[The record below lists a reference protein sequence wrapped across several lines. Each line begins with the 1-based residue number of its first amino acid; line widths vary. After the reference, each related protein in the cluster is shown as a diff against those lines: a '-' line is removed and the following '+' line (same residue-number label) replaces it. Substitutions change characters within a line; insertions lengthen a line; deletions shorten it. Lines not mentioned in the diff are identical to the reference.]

1 MRKPLCSSRNVFA
14 HRACDGTQAND
25 FPPHAQTFFSS
36 RGCRGRPRHRSLAL
50 PGNRYPRNP
59 LSDRA
64 EFEVVFAELRAILK
78 ACAPK
83 LKVVHD
89 TSSYYYLDTHTIGKN
104 KKPIMFAAARI
115 GKGYV
120 SYYFMPVYGGAIKG
134 MSPALKKR
142 MQGKACFN
150 FTKRDA
156 ELLSELSRVTRQGYD
171 AWRKIG
177 WVE

>member
-25 FPPHAQTFFSS
+25 FPAHAQTFFSS
-36 RGCRGRPRHRSLAL
+36 RGCRRGPRPGSFAL
-50 PGNRYPRNP
+50 PVNRHPRNP
-59 LSDRA
+59 VSDKA

-78 ACAPK
+78 DYAPK

-89 TSSYYYLDTHTIGKN
+89 TSGHYYLDTYTIGKN

-115 GKGYV
+115 GKSYV

-150 FTKRDA
+150 FTKRDP
-156 ELLSELSRVTRQGYD
+156 ELLSELSRVTREGYD
-171 AWRKIG
+171 AWREIG